1 VKKRTRKKKLKPRL
15 PIEAALKLRRHPVTT
30 KKGEK
35 GYDRRRLKRQTI
47 EIIKKEKIKEKD

>member
-1 VKKRTRKKKLKPRL
+1 VRKPRKKKRLRPRL

-35 GYDRRRLKRQTI
+35 GYDRKRLKLQTI
-47 EIIKKEKIKEKD
+47 EIIKKEKI